1 MMTPAI
7 IMNQSAD
14 YWHYK
19 IGCNVIKA
27 NTKVKETF
35 ENWSQWQDQSIPDQL
50 HEERKQNGYYS
61 DGLAI
66 IPGKIWRGPYTGKN
80 LVAIDLDNRKA
91 IEDFCGQDLEYLKK
105 NTIVE
110 QHSDTN
116 KMHIYFIVERP
127 IPDKSSDKTNNE
139 LLKKLEANEIP
150 ALEVKSNGRGIM
162 FCSDS
167 PHRNGSSYRIIGTKE
182 PKVFPASK
190 IEERITQVCK
200 KYDIPYGSVNN
211 GSNGYDISI
220 FDLFK
225 PDTKILKGHNR
236 HKALLRVMDSLLAR
250 NKGILAPNQIRQLAY
265 DWNQEHCIPPLED
278 YDFEKEWKQSAIF
291 IAKSINDNNHF
302 NGNGHSDI
310 KNDSNNKSQKIESI
324 IIGLEEEEEEG
335 RRKDYFEYVVKS
347 IKKTVKQEDVL
358 IRQILYTAFS
368 SYIEDDPINLGILA
382 PTSEGKTYAITES
395 LQYFSDKDV
404 VYIGQ
409 MSPKV
414 LVRQKGVLI
423 DKDTGQ
429 PIEDNIKEL
438 RNKVRE
444 LKKERNTAKDNIS
457 KGVINE
463 EIEGI
468 NEEIRKLFENSK
480 TLIDLR
486 GKILVFLEPPQHEL
500 WNLLK
505 PILSHDK
512 KEIEFPFVDKT
523 VNSNAET
530 KDVVVRGWPSCIF
543 CSAKDESKWEIWN
556 EIKSRILTTSPNMV
570 SQKYK
575 ESKKLISQRKGLPN
589 LIQQKIIISDEEIET
604 TKNCVL
610 LLKQKINELKSI
622 NKNHN
627 ISIWIPYLELLDK
640 ELPESKGTDVRY
652 ADRVFSLLTT
662 ICIVKS
668 DLKMALNMEGQRS
681 IIADLNDLKEVLAI
695 TQNFDGLPKFKAE
708 FFNDIFLPCFNKKT
722 EVDSNNKE
730 DKSRKE
736 EDIIAVTTRQLAEYY
751 KEDKKK
757 PIPTDNV
764 KNVYLNQLINEGLV
778 DYLPSKVD
786 SRQNI
791 YYPLVTEKI
800 PIIPIMDPIGN
811 LSQQKSPI
819 YEKITTKISKDW
831 IFSEIRGLVRYRLD
845 KGTDTDF
852 ENYVNDP
859 ERFQILDNNGIL
871 EENDEEKTDSIR
883 DITIQDFVDKYTDI
897 VNISIGIQRSPN

>member
-1 MMTPAI
+1 MLSSNEI
-7 IMNQSAD
+7 NKCAD
-14 YWHYK
+14 FWHYQ
-19 IGCNVIKA
+19 IGVNVIHA
-27 NTKVKETF
+27 DTKEKKTY
-35 ENWSQWQDQSIPDQL
+35 ENWLQWQDKPISDEL
-50 HEERKQNGYYS
+50 HEQRKKNGEYNK
-61 DGLAI
+61 GIAL
-66 IPGKIWRGPYTGKN
+66 IPGKIWRGPFKGKY
-80 LVAIDLDNRKA
+80 LVAIDLDNKKA
-91 IEDFCGQDLEYLKK
+91 IEDFCGQEIEYLKQ

-110 QHSDTN
+110 QHSDPN

-127 IPDKSSDKTNNE
+127 IPDKSSDKTNIE
-139 LLKKLEANEIP
+139 LLQKINANEIP
-150 ALEVKSNGRGIM
+150 AIEVKSNGKGIV

-167 PHRNGSSYRIIGTKE
+167 PHRNGSNYKNIGTKE
-182 PKVFPASK
+182 PKVFPAAMV
-190 IEERITQVCK
+190 EERISQVCK
-200 KYDIPYGSVNN
+200 KYDIPYGSVN

-250 NKGILAPNQIRQLAY
+250 NKRILAPNQIRQLAY
-265 DWNQEHCIPPLED
+265 NWNKEHCIPPLED
-278 YDFEKEWKQSAIF
+278 NDFEREWKQSAIF
-291 IAKSINDNNHF
+291 IAKSINDNNHY
-302 NGNGHSDI
+302 NGNGHSN
-310 KNDSNNKSQKIESI
+310 KNDSNKNQNIELI
-324 IIGLEEEEEEG
+324 IELEG
-335 RRKDYFEYVVKS
+335 RKKDYFEYVVKS
-347 IKKTVKQEDVL
+347 IKKTVKQEDSLV
-358 IRQILYTAFS
+358 RQILYTGFS

-395 LQYFSDKDV
+395 LQYFPDEDV

-414 LVRQKGVLI
+414 LVRQKGTLI
-423 DKDTGQ
+423 DKKSGELIHDKVQ
-429 PIEDNIKEL
+429 EL
-438 RNKVRE
+438 RTKARE
-444 LKKERNTAKDNIS
+444 LEKKKRAIKDKDEI
-457 KGVINE
+457 VDINE
-463 EIEGI
+463 EIDQVGED
-468 NEEIRKLFENSK
+468 IRKVYENSK

-486 GKILVFLEPPQHEL
+486 GKILIFLEPPQHDL

-523 VNSNAET
+523 ANSNAET

-556 EIKSRILTTSPNMV
+556 EIKSRILTTSPNMIP
-570 SQKYK
+570 QKYK

-589 LIQQKIIISDEEIET
+589 LIQQQIIISDEEIET

-610 LLKQKINELKSI
+610 LLKQKITELKSI
-622 NKNHN
+622 NINHK
-627 ISIWIPYLELLDK
+627 ISTWIPYFELLDK

-652 ADRVFSLLTT
+652 ADRVFSLLNT

-668 DLKMALNMEGQRS
+668 DLKMDLFMEGQRS
-681 IIADLNDLKEVLAI
+681 IIADLNDLREVLAI
-695 TQNFDGLPKFKAE
+695 TQNFGGLPKFKAE
-708 FFNDIFLPCFNKKT
+708 FFNDIFLPCYNNKT
-722 EVDSNNKE
+722 ELDSNNKE

-751 KEDKKK
+751 KEVKKK

-800 PIIPIMDPIGN
+800 PIIPIIDPIGN
-811 LSQQKSPI
+811 LSQQKSQI

-831 IFSEIRGLVRYRLD
+831 VFSEIRGLIRYRLD
-845 KGTDTDF
+845 QGLMKNLRIMSMTLI
-852 ENYVNDP
+852 NS
-859 ERFQILDNNGIL
+859 
-871 EENDEEKTDSIR
+871 K
-883 DITIQDFVDKYTDI
+883 
-897 VNISIGIQRSPN
+897 